1 MDRWFRSAILSFCLW
16 IIGVN
21 VPAGAAVLACS
32 PDLPVVETGD
42 SVTLRAF
49 TDLAG
54 AADYTWKANVGS
66 IVSKAAEARWNFDG
80 VLPGIYEAR
89 VQLKGDSWGGVC
101 RIRMVITEK
110 SRNGSYRR
118 LEPGAGFLT
127 PNQREG
133 RGYGLYS
140 YLLLGAA
147 PVESNRQRYVETV
160 AAYLRLVP
168 RMEELKR
175 NIRLL
180 EINATYLP
188 LQIAAPKDVSV
199 TWVLEHYDYG
209 RARAILRLIPG
220 GAREGPYFVSSN
232 APLTGADAI
241 PAHHLLQDLSAVPV
255 VPKDLPAWWVREFM
269 SQSAQERYWDA
280 ANLEQFT
287 LKLRTTLAILSVGLP
302 EVQASIKDWITWSK

>member
-118 LEPGAGFLT
+118 FF
-127 PNQREG
+127 
-133 RGYGLYS
+133 
-140 YLLLGAA
+140 
-147 PVESNRQRYVETV
+147 
-160 AAYLRLVP
+160 
-168 RMEELKR
+168 
-175 NIRLL
+175 
-180 EINATYLP
+180 
-188 LQIAAPKDVSV
+188 
-199 TWVLEHYDYG
+199 
-209 RARAILRLIPG
+209 RA
-220 GAREGPYFVSSN
+220 
-232 APLTGADAI
+232 
-241 PAHHLLQDLSAVPV
+241 
-255 VPKDLPAWWVREFM
+255 VR
-269 SQSAQERYWDA
+269 
-280 ANLEQFT
+280 
-287 LKLRTTLAILSVGLP
+287 
-302 EVQASIKDWITWSK
+302 